1 MKFANRY
8 LLLAA
13 FLVLA
18 LVAAACGGNTG
29 EVENAAEDV
38 ATDVAEEAEE
48 PAAQEPTEEP
58 MEEPTEEPMEEPT
71 EEPMEEPTEEPAAE
85 EPTEE
90 PAAEE
95 PTEEPAAEEPAGD
108 MMILEDPD
116 CQGTVRRIEA
126 IDEFTVEFEM
136 CAPDPAFLSKV
147 AFTAFAIWPS
157 EYLEST
163 GGSGELLERP
173 IGTGPYMIDTWNR
186 GDSIIFTRY
195 PDYWGEPALAETLVL
210 RWSSEAAAR
219 LLELQSGT
227 VHGIDNP
234 GPDDFETI
242 ANDPNLQ
249 LLERPALNT
258 FYVGMTNTF
267 EPFDDVNVRMAI
279 AMGLD
284 RQRIVDDFYPPGSEV
299 ASHFTPCPIAN
310 ACVGEEWYEFDPEA
324 ARQMLADAGFPDGFE
339 TTIYY
344 RDVVR
349 GYLPEPGVV
358 AQELQVQ
365 LEENLGIT
373 AEIEVMESGAFIE
386 ESAAGNLDGFY
397 LLGWGADYPHV
408 TNFLDYHFGSA
419 QMQFGDPY
427 PEIYELLDQG
437 RSIAD
442 VDEAAAIYEQA
453 NNAIKETV
461 PMVPIAH
468 GGSGTAYLATV
479 ENPQAS
485 PLTSELFAASGPGD
499 DGDQF
504 VFMQNAE
511 PISLFCADE
520 TDGESL
526 RGCEQVMEALY
537 GYEINGTDAV
547 PHLAEVCE
555 PNEDLS
561 LWTCTLRQGV
571 TFHDGSTFD
580 ANDVVASY
588 SLGLDASN
596 PLHVGNTGAFE
607 YYGTIWGLMNVPAE

>member
-1 MKFANRY
+1 MKTANRY
-8 LLLAA
+8 LLLVV

-18 LVAAACGGNTG
+18 LVAVACSGATPNAGNTADDVPT
-29 EVENAAEDV
+29 EV
-38 ATDVAEEAEE
+38 AEE
-48 PAAQEPTEEP
+48 PAP
-58 MEEPTEEPMEEPT
+58 EEPTDTPP
-71 EEPMEEPTEEPAAE
+71 
-85 EPTEE
+85 
-90 PAAEE
+90 
-95 PTEEPAAEEPAGD
+95 AEEPAGELLT
-108 MMILEDPD
+108 LEDPD
-116 CQGTVRRIEA
+116 CQGQFRRIQA
-126 IDEFTVEFEM
+126 TDEHTVEFEL
-136 CAPDPAFLSKV
+136 CNPDPAFLSKI

-173 IGTGPYMIDTWNR
+173 IGTGPYMMESWNR
-186 GDSIIFTRY
+186 GDSIIYRRN
-195 PDYWGEPALAETLVL
+195 PDYWGEPAIAETFVL

-242 ANDPNLQ
+242 ADDPNLQ
-249 LLERPALNT
+249 LVERDPLNI
-258 FYVGMTNTF
+258 FYVGFTNTF
-267 EPFDDVNVRMAI
+267 EPFDDVNVRRAI

-284 RQRIVDDFYPPGSEV
+284 RQRIVDDFYPPGSTV
-299 ASHFTPCPIAN
+299 ATHFVPCAITN
-310 ACVGEEWYEFDPEA
+310 ACVGEAWYEFDPEA
-324 ARQMLADAGFPDGFE
+324 ARELLAEAGYPDGFE

-373 AEIEVMESGAFIE
+373 AAIEVMESGAFIE
-386 ESAAGNLDGFY
+386 ASAAGDLNGIH

-419 QMQFGDPY
+419 QTQFGDPY
-427 PEIYELLDQG
+427 PEIYEQLDQG

-442 VDEAAAIYEQA
+442 LDEAATFYESA
-453 NNAIKETV
+453 NNAIRDLV
-461 PMVPIAH
+461 PMVPIAN
-468 GGSGTAYLATV
+468 GGSAAAYQATV
-479 ENPQAS
+479 GNPQAS
-485 PLTSELFAASGPGD
+485 PLTSELFYVTDPGD
-499 DGDQF
+499 GGDQF
-504 VFMQNAE
+504 VFMQNGE

-537 GYEINGTDAV
+537 GYEINGTDPI

-571 TFHDGSTFD
+571 TFHDGSAFD
-580 ANDVVASY
+580 ANDVVATFSM
-588 SLGLDASN
+588 GLDASN

-607 YYGTIWGLMNVPAE
+607 YYGTLWGLMNVPAE

>member
-1 MKFANRY
+1 MRLTNRY
-8 LLLAA
+8 LLLVAL
-13 FLVLA
+13 LVLA
-18 LVAAACGGNTG
+18 LLAVACGGNTG
-29 EVENAAEDV
+29 EVENTAEEAA
-38 ATDVAEEAEE
+38 TSVAEEVEE
-48 PAAQEPTEEP
+48 PAPA
-58 MEEPTEEPMEEPT
+58 EEPT

-108 MMILEDPD
+108 LLILEDPD

-126 IDEFTVEFEM
+126 VDQYTVEFEM

-147 AFTAFAIWPS
+147 AFTAFAIWPQ
-157 EYLEST
+157 EYLQET

-186 GDSIIFTRY
+186 GDSIIFTRN
-195 PDYWGEPALAETLVL
+195 PNYWGEPAIAETFVL
-210 RWSSEAAAR
+210 RWSTEAAAR
-219 LLELQSGT
+219 LLELQSGN

-249 LLERPALNT
+249 LLERPALNI

-267 EPFDDVNVRMAI
+267 EPFNDVRVRQAV
-279 AMGLD
+279 AMGID
-284 RQRIVDDFYPPGSEV
+284 RQRIVDDFYPPGSQV
-299 ASHFTPCPIAN
+299 ATHFTPCAIPN
-310 ACVGEEWYEFDPEA
+310 ACVGEEWYAFDPEA
-324 ARQMLADAGFPDGFE
+324 GRALLAEAGYPDGFD

-365 LEENLGIT
+365 LEENLGIR

-386 ESAAGNLDGFY
+386 ASAAGDLNGFH

-408 TNFLDYHFGSA
+408 TNFLDYHFGAA
-419 QMQFGDPY
+419 QTQFGDPY
-427 PEIYELLDQG
+427 PEIYEALEEG

-442 VDEAAAIYEQA
+442 PDEAAAVYERA
-453 NNAIKETV
+453 NNAIRELV
-461 PMVPIAH
+461 PMVPIAN
-468 GGSGTAYLATV
+468 GGSAAAYQATV
-479 ENPQAS
+479 LNPQAS
-485 PLTSELFAASGPGD
+485 PLTSELFYVTDPGD
-499 DGDQF
+499 GGDQF

-537 GYEINGTDAV
+537 GYEINGTEPI
-547 PHLAEVCE
+547 PHLAEACE
-555 PNEDLS
+555 PNEDLT

-571 TFHDGSTFD
+571 TFHDGSPFD

-607 YYGTIWGLMNVPAE
+607 YYGTIWGLINTPSE